1 MLLLLRAFEERFSE
15 SGAGAGGGG
24 GAEEPGLG
32 LDEAGGEIQDE
43 SWYKLEAVEAGYSG
57 FDDKEHG
64 YLGEVLLW
72 CWVAR
77 QLSIDDGRR
86 PALLKASWVSRFSW
100 EDEDTGASRPLDP
113 DSSLR
118 LSRSS
123 CGPAGRLTEY
133 CW

>member
-1 MLLLLRAFEERFSE
+1 MLLLLLAFEERFSE
-15 SGAGAGGGG
+15 SGAGGGG
-24 GAEEPGLG
+24 GAEETGLG
-32 LDEAGGEIQDE
+32 LEEAGGNIHDEI
-43 SWYKLEAVEAGYSG
+43 WYKLEAMVEAGYSG
-57 FDDKEHG
+57 FDDKELG
-64 YLGEVLLW
+64 YLGEELLW

-100 EDEDTGASRPLDP
+100 EDEDTGAAEPP
-113 DSSLR
+113 DTESSLR

-123 CGPAGRLTEY
+123 LGPAGRLTEY